1 VIATLLATTTHVPSD
16 TIAVPPIRWLAIMPP
31 VIMIGGAVLLLG
43 LASLVARP
51 LRVGV
56 STVATVVISGGALGV
71 AIWQWTDV
79 QDHGAHTYI
88 NQAVVMD
95 GFSVFIM
102 ILLSIAMLLSALVA
116 DGYLRREGVH
126 GAEFHVLAMVSASGA
141 MLMAMANDL
150 IIVFLGLEILS
161 IALYVL
167 TAFNYRRAASGEAA
181 LKYFILGG
189 FSSAIFVYGIA
200 LTYGAT
206 GSTNLTQIA
215 DFLYKNVVLSNGLLL
230 AGLALLLVGFAFKVA
245 AVPFHMWTPDVYQ
258 GAPSPVTGFMAAVA
272 KAGAFAAMLR
282 VLFSALGVVTTDW
295 RPVIYAL
302 AVLSLVLGAFVAL
315 RQRDVKRMLAYS
327 SINHAGFIL
336 LGVYAGTTRG
346 ASAALYYLFAYML
359 MTIGSFA
366 IVTLLGRAGDGDH
379 DLSRYRGL
387 AGRQPLLALAF
398 AVLLLA
404 QAGAPFT
411 TGLWAKVEVVFADID
426 VGGAPYVV
434 LAAIAML
441 SAVVAAYFYLRVAV
455 LMYAGGGLG
464 EPEGA
469 AAGGSAELAYDE
481 SMVGGGTISAT
492 APPEVPDEGVAVPVA
507 ERPSGGGLEWATP
520 ASAAGAVTTL
530 NEQILMADEV
540 SEEDVE
546 DTSGPEPVD
555 VPVLSAVA
563 IGVCTGVT
571 VLFGVWPEPL
581 ISFAN
586 HATLLFLPH

>member
-1 VIATLLATTTHVPSD
+1 MITTLLATNHAGTGG
-16 TIAVPPIRWLAIMPP
+16 TIAVPPIRYLAIMPP
-31 VIMIGGAVLLLG
+31 IIMIGGAVLLLAV
-43 LASLVARP
+43 ASLVRRP
-51 LRVGV
+51 LRVKV
-56 STVATVVISGGALGV
+56 ATVATVIISGSSLGIAL
-71 AIWQWTDV
+71 WQWSDV
-79 QDHGAHTYI
+79 SEHGPHTYI
-88 NQAVVMD
+88 ANAVVMD
-95 GFSVFIM
+95 GFSVLIT
-102 ILLSIAMLLSALVA
+102 ILVSIAMLLSALVA
-116 DGYLRREGVH
+116 DGYLEREGQH

-141 MLMAMANDL
+141 MIMGTANDL
-150 IIVFLGLEILS
+150 IVIFLGLEILS

-215 DFLYKNVVLSNGLLL
+215 DFLSKNVVLSNGLLL
-230 AGLALLLVGFAFKVA
+230 AGLALLMVGFAFKVA

-272 KAGAFAAMLR
+272 KAGAFAALLR
-282 VLFSALGVVTTDW
+282 VLFSSFGVVSSDW
-295 RPVIYAL
+295 RPIAYGL

-336 LGVYAGTTRG
+336 LGVVAGTAQG
-346 ASAALYYLFAYML
+346 ASASLYYLFAYML

-366 IVTLLGRAGDGDH
+366 IVTVLGREGDGDH

-387 AGRQPLLALAF
+387 AGRQPVLALAF

-411 TGLWAKVEVVFADID
+411 TGLWAKVQVVFAVIHS
-426 VGGAPYVV
+426 GYVP
-434 LAAIAML
+434 LAVIAMVT
-441 SAVVAAYFYLRVAV
+441 AVIAAYFYLRVAV

-464 EPEGA
+464 EPGPEA
-469 AAGGSAELAYDE
+469 AAVPQAEEPTGSPAPLGLAGRAGPD
-481 SMVGGGTISAT
+481 AT
-492 APPEVPDEGVAVPVA
+492 ASAVA
-507 ERPSGGGLEWATP
+507 
-520 ASAAGAVTTL
+520 TL
-530 NEQILMADEV
+530 NERILLADE
-540 SEEDVE
+540 EPAGEDE
-546 DTSGPEPVD
+546 LPEPAP
-555 VPVLSAVA
+555 VPALTGLA
-563 IGVCTGVT
+563 IALCTGT
-571 VLFGVWPEPL
+571 TLLFGFWPAPL

-586 HATLLFLPH
+586 HATLLFLPK